1 MALAFEW
8 NDHKAR
14 INLKKHDVD
23 FVEAASVFSDPLAQ
37 IFLDEG
43 HSTGELRE
51 IIIGHSSR
59 KRLLLVC
66 FTEPRKEQIRIISAR
81 SATKREQHDYEEEV
95 IN

>member
-8 NDHKAR
+8 NDRKAR
-14 INLKKHDVD
+14 TNLQKHGVD
-23 FVEAASVFSDPLAQ
+23 FVEAASVFSDPLAR
-37 IFLDEG
+37 IFPDEG
-43 HSTGELRE
+43 HSTGEQRE

-95 IN
+95 TN